1 MAELGFHAVSFSY
14 GAKPLLADV
23 DLQIEAGERI
33 GLIGR
38 NGTGKSTLLKLLLGQ
53 IEAEKGS
60 ISRRNGL
67 RVAGLEQEVPGAI
80 ECTVEQLLK
89 DSLPDDLVADEWQ
102 AERSIAK
109 VVSELSVDPS
119 AAFADLSAGSKRRA
133 LLARALISDPDLL
146 ILDEPTNHLD
156 LESICGLEELL
167 LRRRGALLFV
177 THDRKLMRK
186 LSTRIIDLDRG
197 SLESYQCNFETYLE
211 RKAEV
216 LQAQERQAVQFD
228 KKLAQEEAWLRRGV
242 KARRT
247 RNMGRVRALI
257 DLRKQ
262 RSERREVGGKTKAM
276 VQDAARTGRNVIR
289 ATGLAHDFGKGPLFE
304 GLDLDIQR
312 GERIGLMGANGSG
325 KTTLLRILLGEL
337 APGQGTVAFGTNLEI
352 ARFDQ
357 LHGELDEDLTLAQN
371 ICGDGDSVMVNGH
384 QRHINGYLQDF
395 LFDNEQIRG
404 PIWNLSGGER
414 NRLALAKVLSRPS
427 NVLVLDEP
435 TNDLDLETLEV
446 LESLL
451 AEYAGTLIIV
461 SHDREF
467 LNNTV
472 TSMVLFEGQDSCGVG
487 VVREYVGGYDD
498 ALAQQQNLVGKVTIA
513 AKEDAPKG
521 ARVRLNQ
528 ARKLTFNET
537 KELGGLPAK
546 IEGIEEQIG
555 QLQGA
560 MAEPDFYKQSGDVIA
575 REQGVL
581 EKLEAELELAMER
594 WELLEGIQSGD

>member
-14 GAKPLLADV
+14 GAKPLLDDV

-53 IEAEKGS
+53 LEPEKGN

-80 ECTVEQLLK
+80 DGSVEQLLH
-89 DSLPDDLVADEWQ
+89 DSLPEDLAGDAWQ
-102 AERSIAK
+102 AERAIAK
-109 VVSELSVDPS
+109 VVSELNVDPA

-167 LRRRGALLFV
+167 MRRKGALLFV

-197 SLESYQCNFETYLE
+197 SLENYLCNFETYLD

-216 LQAQERQAVQFD
+216 LEAQEKQAVQFD

-257 DLRKQ
+257 DLRQQ
-262 RSERREVGGKTKAM
+262 RSDRRELSGKTKAM
-276 VQDAARTGRNVIR
+276 VQDAVRTGRNVIR
-289 ATGLAHDFGKGPLFE
+289 ATGLAQDFGNGPLFE

-337 APGQGTVAFGTNLEI
+337 PPGEGTIEFGTNLEI

-371 ICGDGDSVMVNGH
+371 ICGDADSVMVNGN

-451 AEYAGTLIIV
+451 ADYAGTLIIV

-472 TSMVLFEGQDSCGVG
+472 TSMVLFEGQDERGVG

-498 ALAQQQNLVGKVTIA
+498 ALAQQQNLVGKVAEA
-513 AKEDAPKG
+513 AKDDAPKG

-528 ARKLTFNET
+528 ARKLNFNEA
-537 KELGGLPAK
+537 KELKGLPAK
-546 IEGIEEQIG
+546 IEGIEGELG
-555 QLQGA
+555 VLQEA
-560 MAEPDFYKQSGDVIA
+560 MAEPGFYRQGGDVIA
-575 REQGVL
+575 REQAAL
-581 EKLEAELELAMER
+581 EKLEADLELAMER
-594 WELLEGIQSGD
+594 WELLEGIQSGE